1 MDDPEHDIWNEPP
14 RAPECAPAGYII
26 AAALVAVLIGA
37 LWLLG
42 WAL

>member
-1 MDDPEHDIWNEPP
+1 MDDDEFNIWNEPP
-14 RAPECAPAGYII
+14 RAPECAPAAYVII
-26 AAALVAVLIGA
+26 AALVAVLAGA